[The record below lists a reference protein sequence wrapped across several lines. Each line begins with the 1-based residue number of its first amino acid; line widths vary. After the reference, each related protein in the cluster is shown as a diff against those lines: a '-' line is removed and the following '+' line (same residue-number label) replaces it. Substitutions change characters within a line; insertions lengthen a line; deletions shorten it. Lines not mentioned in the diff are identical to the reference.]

1 MARDSPPIGFRSH
14 TYDRCWI
21 PSKSI
26 ILPFILELYSHLSP
40 FGSENVGSILY
51 TRCDYTHYAQD
62 GTQLVLTCKQVWRAK
77 ISAFREG
84 VHSCVLTFDATNVP
98 LDGAIV
104 LSVPFSG
111 TAVKHGYCQF
121 QFHPSSMT

>member
-1 MARDSPPIGFRSH
+1 MFSDNRNAVVESLIYFSDIRGI
-14 TYDRCWI
+14 
-21 PSKSI
+21 
-26 ILPFILELYSHLSP
+26 
-40 FGSENVGSILY
+40 
-51 TRCDYTHYAQD
+51 AQD
-62 GTQLVLTCKQVWRAK
+62 REPRWSCIIWRAK

-111 TAVKHGYCQF
+111 TAVKHGNCQF
-121 QFHPSSMT
+121 QFHPS